1 MEDAIGYGLPNL
13 FVGPRGIT
21 VAKTNSHQRAHAAI
35 HPESLLEALLR
46 SHGAI
51 DRNLVRVGFAL
62 MVRFCDHGHIGM
74 MCQWARWAS
83 FRRRS

>member
-35 HPESLLEALLR
+35 HPERLLEALLR
-46 SHGAI
+46 SHGSV
-51 DRNLVRVGFAL
+51 NSHLLPVGFAL
-62 MVRFCDHGHIGM
+62 MVRFGNCGHVDKL
-74 MCQWARWAS
+74 
-83 FRRRS
+83 